1 MQVQKFFHLD
11 CNPVIPE
18 CGYQCSRCIQEIY
31 SVLGSMEG
39 VMDVSTGNRGKIS
52 GIVVR
57 YDSVTTTDDNLLK
70 EFSRL
75 PSFYRGHFVPKALDA

>member
-18 CGYQCSRCIQEIY
+18 WGYKCSRCIQEIY
-31 SVLGSMEG
+31 AVLGRMDG
-39 VMDVSTGNRGKIS
+39 VMDVSTGNQGEIS

-57 YDSVTTTDDNLLK
+57 YDSEITTDDNLMK
-70 EFSRL
+70 AFSRL
-75 PSFYRGHFVPKALDA
+75 PSFYRGRFVPKVLDA